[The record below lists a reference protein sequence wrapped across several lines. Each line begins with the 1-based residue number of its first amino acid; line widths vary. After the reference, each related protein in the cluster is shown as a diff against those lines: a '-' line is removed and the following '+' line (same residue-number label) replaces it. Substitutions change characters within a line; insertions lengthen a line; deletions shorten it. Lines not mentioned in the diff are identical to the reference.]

1 MSVTETLYLSFD
13 TTNDLNVCGGS
24 APIDPSFTL
33 VNQGTGR
40 SVELPDEPVVD
51 GVLVY
56 QWVRGPSQ
64 LVIPGQRFVITLN
77 FTAYPTE
84 NVFAMETVIIAT
96 V

>member
-1 MSVTETLYLSFD
+1 
-13 TTNDLNVCGGS
+13 
-24 APIDPSFTL
+24 
-33 VNQGTGR
+33 
-40 SVELPDEPVVD
+40 VVD